1 VIDKPPRSRYRGRMD
16 DPLQPDAEQ
25 ILDAALVLGERLGWD
40 ALHLHD
46 LAQALGVGLPAI
58 HRHYAGKDAL
68 AEAWFDRADRA
79 LLAAGEAPGWRDLP
93 VRDRLERALW
103 AWLQAQAR
111 HRRLSAA
118 MLRYK
123 LQLDHLHLQAQ
134 GVLRVSRTV
143 QWWREVA
150 RLPSTGLRREAEE
163 VALTG
168 LFLAA
173 YARWLRD
180 DTPEA
185 AHTRDWLA
193 RQLARA
199 ESLALRWPG

>member
-1 VIDKPPRSRYRGRMD
+1 VIDKAAASRYRGRMD
-16 DPLQPDAEQ
+16 DPSQPDAEQ
-25 ILDAALVLGERLGWD
+25 ILDAALVLGEGLGWD

-111 HRRLSAA
+111 HRLLSAA

-180 DTPEA
+180 DTPNA

-193 RQLARA
+193 RQLAWA